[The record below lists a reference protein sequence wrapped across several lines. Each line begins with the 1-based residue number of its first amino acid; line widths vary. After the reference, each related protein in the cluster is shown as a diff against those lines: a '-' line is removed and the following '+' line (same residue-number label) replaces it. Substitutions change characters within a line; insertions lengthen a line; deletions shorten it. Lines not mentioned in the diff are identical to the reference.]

1 MSQEATVFS
10 LTHYVSLCNYAHCAD
25 ELCGKMMSQRA
36 FYSIN
41 DDVLS
46 RFNALV
52 PARKR
57 SQTMQKLMAQ
67 HVASFEAKIARAAAL
82 IANDPDFAA
91 LAGVS
96 GDADN
101 WTFETL
107 TTLESHE
114 LKSNE

>member
-1 MSQEATVFS
+1 
-10 LTHYVSLCNYAHCAD
+10 
-25 ELCGKMMSQRA
+25 MMSQRA

-46 RFNALV
+46 RFNAMV

-67 HVASFEAKIARAAAL
+67 HVASFEAKIAHAAAL
-82 IANDPDFAA
+82 IENDSDFAA
-91 LAGVS
+91 ITDVS

-101 WTFETL
+101 WAFDTL
-107 TTLESHE
+107 AALESNG

>member
-1 MSQEATVFS
+1 
-10 LTHYVSLCNYAHCAD
+10 
-25 ELCGKMMSQRA
+25 MSQRA

-57 SQTMQKLMAQ
+57 SQIMQKLMAQ
-67 HVASFEAKIARAAAL
+67 HVANFEAKIAHAVSL
-82 IANDPDFAA
+82 IENDPDFAA
-91 LAGVS
+91 IADVS
-96 GDADN
+96 GDADS
-101 WTFETL
+101 WAFDKLAAIER
-107 TTLESHE
+107 HE